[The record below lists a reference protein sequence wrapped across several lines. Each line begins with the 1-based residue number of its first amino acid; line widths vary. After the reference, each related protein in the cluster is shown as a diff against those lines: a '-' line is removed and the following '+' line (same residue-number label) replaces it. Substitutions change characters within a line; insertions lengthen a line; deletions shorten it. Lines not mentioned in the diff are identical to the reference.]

1 MSTLTQLFTSIANA
15 IRAKKGTSA
24 LIQAENFPTEIAG
37 IETGELTEE
46 QYNQAVTL
54 TEQILGTD
62 LPYIKLEYIQASGT
76 QYINTGHKA
85 SQATKTEMLVETI
98 NLTGTFVPF
107 GSRGYY
113 SNDYIIGINYTSK
126 NYIQYNTNTAIYT
139 SDGSSSVLLNTLM
152 TVSLDNTKGRI
163 TYNNTNIDMTPI
175 DTGSFSCPVNLY
187 LGCLNDNGTIKYAQ
201 AYKLYS
207 CKIYDGATLIRD
219 YIPVKRKSDNA
230 ICLYDKISEEFFT
243 NAGSGVFTAGPVVV
257 S

>member
-24 LIQAENFPTEIAG
+24 LIEAEDFPTEIAG
-37 IETGELTEE
+37 IEIGKLTEE

-76 QYINTGHKA
+76 QYIDTGYKA
-85 SQATKTEMLVETI
+85 SQATKTEMLIQTVNT
-98 NLTGTFVPF
+98 TSTFVPF

-113 SNDYIIGINYTSK
+113 SNDYIIGIDYNDR

-139 SDGSSSVLLNTLM
+139 SYGEGAPLRNTLM

-163 TYNNTNIDMTPI
+163 TYNNTNIDMIPT

-187 LGCLNDNGTIKYAQ
+187 LGCLNDNGTVKYSQ
-201 AYKLYS
+201 PYKLYS
-207 CKIYDGATLIRD
+207 CKIYNGETLTRD

-230 ICLYDKISEEFFT
+230 ICLYDKVSEEFFT
-243 NAGSGVFTAGPVVV
+243 NAGSGVFTAGPVAV